1 MINPGEHLISDL
13 VLQVLQ
19 AAPDSSDSKIAHEQ
33 LQIMQ
38 KEVIDLAQNFTRASV
53 SKAD

>member
-1 MINPGEHLISDL
+1 L

-19 AAPDSSDSKIAHEQ
+19 ATPDSSESKIAYEQ
-33 LQIMQ
+33 LQAMQ
-38 KEVIDLAQNFTRASV
+38 TEVVELAQNFTRASV